1 MRQAVIVTTA
11 RTPIAKA
18 FRGAYNATTAPTLG
32 GHVIA
37 EAVRR
42 VGIEGGQVDDVIMG
56 ASIQAGTTGLNIG
69 RMCALAAGLPDSVPG
84 MSIDRQ
90 CASGL
95 MSIATAAKQI
105 IVDGQDIVVAGGVEQ
120 VSLAQKRA
128 IEWALSEQD
137 ATALA
142 HSPAAYMAML
152 ETAENVAR
160 RYGIGRE
167 AQDAL
172 AAASQQRAAAAQAAG
187 RFAAELA
194 PLATVKRLVDRATG
208 AVSEEAVTLAVDEG
222 VRGDTTAQGL
232 SALKPVIEG
241 GCVTAGNASQLS
253 DAAAA
258 CVLMDEATALAR
270 GLTPLGI
277 YRGMAVAGCS
287 PEEMGIGPIF
297 AIPKLLARHGLTIA
311 DIDLWELNEAFAV
324 QVIHC
329 RDALG
334 IPDELLNVDGGGI
347 AMGHPY
353 GMSGARLVG
362 HALMEG
368 GRRGAKNVVVSMCV
382 GGGMGAAAL
391 FQLR

>member
-1 MRQAVIVTTA
+1 MRQAVIVSTA

-18 FRGAYNATTAPTLG
+18 FRGAYNSTTAPTLG
-32 GHVIA
+32 GHVVA

-42 VGIEGGQVDDVIMG
+42 AGIEGREIEDVIMG

-69 RMCALAAGLPDSVPG
+69 RMCALAGGLPDSVPG

-105 IVDGQDIVVAGGVEQ
+105 VFDGQDVVVAGGVEQ
-120 VSLAQKRA
+120 VSLAQNRA
-128 IEWALSEQD
+128 IEWALAEQD
-137 ATALA
+137 ATVLA
-142 HSPAAYMAML
+142 HSPAAYISML

-172 AAASQQRAAAAQAAG
+172 AAASQRRAAAAQAAG
-187 RFAAELA
+187 RFAIELA

-208 AVSEEAVTLAVDEG
+208 AVSEEAVTLAADEG
-222 VRGDTTAQGL
+222 VRGDTTAEGL
-232 SALKPVIEG
+232 SSLKPVIEDG
-241 GCVTAGNASQLS
+241 SVTAGNASQLS

-270 GLTPLGI
+270 GLAPLGV
-277 YRGMAVAGCS
+277 YRGMAVTGCA
-287 PEEMGIGPIF
+287 PDEMGIGPVA
-297 AIPKLLARHGLTIA
+297 AIPKLLARHELKVA
-311 DIDLWELNEAFAV
+311 DIDLWEINEAFAV

-329 RDALG
+329 RDVLG

-362 HALMEG
+362 HALIEG
-368 GRRGAKNVVVSMCV
+368 GRRGAKNVVVSMCI

>member
-1 MRQAVIVTTA
+1 MRQAVIVSTA

-32 GHVIA
+32 GHVVA

-42 VGIEGGQVDDVIMG
+42 AGIEGGQVEDVIMG
-56 ASIQAGTTGLNIG
+56 ASIQAGTTGLNVG

-105 IVDGQDIVVAGGVEQ
+105 IVDGQDFVVAGGVEQ
-120 VSLAQKRA
+120 VSLAQNRA
-128 IEWALSEQD
+128 IEWALSEKD
-137 ATALA
+137 AAVLA
-142 HSPAAYMAML
+142 HSPAAYMPML

-160 RYGIGRE
+160 RHGIGRG

-172 AAASQQRAAAAQAAG
+172 SAASQQRAAAAHAAG
-187 RFAAELA
+187 RFATELA
-194 PLATVKRLVDRATG
+194 PLATVKRVVDRATG
-208 AVSEEAVTLAVDEG
+208 AVSEEAVTLGVDEG
-222 VRGDTTAQGL
+222 VRVGTTAEGL
-232 SALKPVIEG
+232 SSLKPVIEG
-241 GCVTAGNASQLS
+241 GSVTAGNASQLS
-253 DAAAA
+253 DAASA
-258 CVLMDEATALAR
+258 CVLMDEDAALAR
-270 GLTPLGI
+270 GLTPLGV
-277 YRGMAVAGCS
+277 YRGMAVAGCA
-287 PEEMGIGPIF
+287 PDEMGIGPVF
-297 AIPKLLARHGLTIA
+297 AIPKLLARHGLTVA

-329 RDALG
+329 RDVLG

-362 HALMEG
+362 HALIEG
-368 GRRGAKNVVVSMCV
+368 GRRGAKNVVVSMCI